1 MTQTSDDLA
10 LQAIYGKAY
19 GPAHKD
25 QLQAEES
32 VRSAA
37 DPLRRTAVD
46 DISAHAGFA
55 PARSVFGKNADDML
69 GLRPGVAGLP
79 PEDIDWEDAVDTQPV
94 TIDEPVVIDDLP
106 PEDSEPAMDRDI
118 RVWLTENPEAVP
130 TTQELLTSAMHY
142 VPDCITR
149 SDEMELAGAMQR
161 LGYEKAQRRINGV
174 RTWVW
179 VRGADE
185 LSQTPDSP
193 SQT

>member
-32 VRSAA
+32 ARSAL
-37 DPLRRTAVD
+37 DPSRRTAAD

-55 PARSVFGKNADDML
+55 PARSLFGKDTDPML

-94 TIDEPVVIDDLP
+94 VIDDLP
-106 PEDSEPAMDRDI
+106 PEDSEPAMDREI
-118 RVWLTENPEAVP
+118 RAWLAENPEAVP
-130 TTQELLTSAMHY
+130 ITHELLTSALHY

-149 SDEMELAGAMQR
+149 SDEMELAEAMQR
-161 LGYEKAQRRINGV
+161 LGYEKAQRRIDGV
-174 RTWVW
+174 RAWVW
-179 VRGADE
+179 VRRADE
-185 LSQTPDSP
+185 LSQTP
-193 SQT
+193 